1 MSRRSSFTFKY
12 SFHRTGRTSLGT
24 WGLPRV
30 VDRWLVFFLSRG
42 DHEDDRPLLLARPRK
57 LARVDLPD
65 DHAEAVQR
73 EKDVVELAAAEV
85 TPKNKAYA
93 LTQDEAGRVH
103 RLYTSAMNAASPAD
117 ARPMNTWSRV
127 ERFSVENHLLIVE
140 RSRVRAF
147 QSLNGESLRVECWGF
162 RARELGFRI

>member
-1 MSRRSSFTFKY
+1 MRSCRGGPHSHSSILSIGPY
-12 SFHRTGRTSLGT
+12 GRTSLGT

-30 VDRWLVFFLSRG
+30 AHRWLVFFLSRG

-73 EKDVVELAAAEV
+73 EKDVVELVAAQV

-103 RLYTSAMNAASPAD
+103 HLYTSATRRPRTPA
-117 ARPMNTWSRV
+117 P
-127 ERFSVENHLLIVE
+127 
-140 RSRVRAF
+140 
-147 QSLNGESLRVECWGF
+147 
-162 RARELGFRI
+162 